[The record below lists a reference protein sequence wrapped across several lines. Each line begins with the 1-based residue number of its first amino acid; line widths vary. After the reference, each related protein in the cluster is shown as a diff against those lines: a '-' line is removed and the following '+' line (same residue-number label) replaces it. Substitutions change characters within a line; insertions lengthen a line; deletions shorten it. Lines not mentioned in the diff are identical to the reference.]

1 MKKPIYVFDSFAL
14 LAYFQAEPGG
24 AKVKELLQKASA
36 GSIRAFLSTLNLG
49 EIIYITERRLGVKT
63 ADTILED
70 ILHHLPVQLAEASLD
85 RVMAAAHIK
94 ARYAVSYAD
103 AFVVSLAKELKA
115 TVVTSDP
122 EFKKV
127 ESQIKIL
134 WI

>member
-36 GSIRAFLSTLNLG
+36 GSIRTFLSTLNLG
-49 EIIYITERRLGVKT
+49 EIIYITERRLGVET

-70 ILHHLPVQLAEASLD
+70 ILHLPVQLAEASLD
-85 RVMAAAHIK
+85 RVMAAAYIK
-94 ARYAVSYAD
+94 ARYAVSYSD